1 MLQDLDVGAI
11 SYVVIAF
18 VPNLLIMLWAIA
30 RMHRDVRVVTAK
42 LGIAES
48 DNRMLDEGL
57 KALGEEIRDLRAQL
71 SQRESVAEADQ
82 EPPRAVAN
90 G

>member
-1 MLQDLDVGAI
+1 MLRLNRTALLLDLDVGTI
-11 SYVVIAF
+11 RYVVIAF

-30 RMHRDVRVVTAK
+30 RMHRDIRVVSAK
-42 LGIAES
+42 LGITES

-57 KALGEEIRDLRAQL
+57 KALAQEIRQLREQVN
-71 SQRESVAEADQ
+71 ESDRPNERIV
-82 EPPRAVAN
+82 

>member
-11 SYVVIAF
+11 RYVVIAF
-18 VPNLLIMLWAIA
+18 VPNLLVMLWAIA
-30 RMHRDVRVVTAK
+30 RMHRDIRVVTAK

-48 DNRMLDEGL
+48 DNRVLDEGL
-57 KALGEEIRDLRAQL
+57 KALGEEVRQLRAQL
-71 SQRESVAEADQ
+71 TQRESPSDSDQ
-82 EPPRAVAN
+82 ERLRAVAN